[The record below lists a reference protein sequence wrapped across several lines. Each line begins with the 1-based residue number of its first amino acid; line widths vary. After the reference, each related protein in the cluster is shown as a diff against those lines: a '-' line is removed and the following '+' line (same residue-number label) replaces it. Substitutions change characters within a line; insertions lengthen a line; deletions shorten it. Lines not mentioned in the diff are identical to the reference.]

1 MGVCRG
7 LGWVG
12 GAVGLYES
20 LYSRVG
26 VGGAVRLYESLYSRV
41 GVGRRAVRL

>member
-26 VGGAVRLYESLYSRV
+26 VG
-41 GVGRRAVRL
+41 RRAVRL